1 MKKLILFIGLLLFAF
16 LNVCAQKEYQIEQV
30 SAINMGDG
38 RILFRDLKTD
48 KPLDGEHR
56 IIDGYHSAYILA
68 DFKEGLYNGKYEEHE
83 YNKLIC
89 EGTYKEGRKNGVFKM
104 YSDEGRLKE
113 EKPYKDGKLDGAH
126 KTYYTTGKVERER
139 NYRMGKQ
146 DGKELSYDFDGTLR
160 MDHTYKDGKQ
170 VGKQFTF
177 MKGTYELHETVYYN
191 ENGQKDG
198 DYSSIFIFGLPHVL
212 GHYKND
218 QKDGRWI
225 TIAESGDTLM
235 IETYVNGREEGLH
248 VSFDRK
254 TGTRKREFYMKNDR
268 KDGLYREYDP
278 ENGELIYEATYQYGR
293 INGKERRL
301 IVTNRYDYWEI
312 STYIN
317 GRQSGLFES
326 RYVKNDRIREV
337 GECRNGRRIGRWKL
351 YDIDGKLEKE
361 WEETK

>member
-89 EGTYKEGRKNGVFKM
+89 EGAYKEGRKNGVFKM

-113 EKPYKDGKLDGAH
+113 EKSYKDGKLDGAH

-146 DGKELSYDFDGTLR
+146 DHRISRIEKLREVMRILGIAELPDIFPD
-160 MDHTYKDGKQ
+160 
-170 VGKQFTF
+170 
-177 MKGTYELHETVYYN
+177 ELHNLLRAGKIAMRDRV
-191 ENGQKDG
+191 
-198 DYSSIFIFGLPHVL
+198 
-212 GHYKND
+212 
-218 QKDGRWI
+218 GRH
-225 TIAESGDTLM
+225 AL
-235 IETYVNGREEGLH
+235 
-248 VSFDRK
+248 
-254 TGTRKREFYMKNDR
+254 
-268 KDGLYREYDP
+268 
-278 ENGELIYEATYQYGR
+278 
-293 INGKERRL
+293 
-301 IVTNRYDYWEI
+301 
-312 STYIN
+312 
-317 GRQSGLFES
+317 
-326 RYVKNDRIREV
+326 
-337 GECRNGRRIGRWKL
+337 
-351 YDIDGKLEKE
+351 
-361 WEETK
+361 